1 MRDPAARGKPVSSG
15 YPLGRMPKVL
25 LQAANCVAVALAA
38 YAFVALLDPSWLT
51 PHRPVPAGATPL
63 TQVWQFQHQ
72 ESPSTSVS
80 QPRGFRMVEIAD
92 SSRMAEDG
100 DEVSCSM
107 TAVNFRPGKS
117 LDLQEVITG
126 RRPAADT
133 LFLER
138 FADLYRRSDHVPE

>member
-1 MRDPAARGKPVSSG
+1 MRDPVARGKPVSSRD
-15 YPLGRMPKVL
+15 PLGRMSKWL

-51 PHRPVPAGATPL
+51 PHRPVPARATPL
-63 TQVWQFQHQ
+63 TRVRQFQHH
-72 ESPSTSVS
+72 ESPSTSAS
-80 QPRGFRMVEIAD
+80 QPRGFRVVEIGD
-92 SSRMAEDG
+92 TSPFQEDG
-100 DEVSCSM
+100 DEVSWSM
-107 TAVNFRPGKS
+107 TVMNYRPGKS

-126 RRPAADT
+126 RRPAADI